1 MSLSTDTYYTLA
13 EISEGIYKEKGSKFI
28 AYAVPCYSEEEAKNY
43 LEQWRKEHHQSR
55 HVCYAY
61 RFGLDKT
68 IYRAND
74 DGEPSNSAGT
84 PILGQ
89 IQSFDLTN
97 ILIGVVRYFGGT
109 KLGVG
114 GLIHAYKT
122 AAKEAIE
129 AGKITKQQVFKRFQL
144 EFTYDEM
151 PAVMSYC
158 KQQNAHIQE
167 QLFDLTCRLILAI
180 PLSKSTYFELEIP
193 EKVTVKPLNEIPYL

>member
-1 MSLSTDTYYTLA
+1 MSLAPDQYYTVAALA
-13 EISEGIYKEKGSKFI
+13 EGIYKEKGSKFI
-28 AYAVPCYSEEEAKNY
+28 GYVVPCYSEEEAKTW
-43 LEQWRKEHHQSR
+43 LEQWRKAHHQAR

-97 ILIGVVRYFGGT
+97 VLIGVVRYFGGT

-122 AAKEAIE
+122 AAREAIE
-129 AGKITKQQVFKRFQL
+129 AGTIVQQQVFQQYQL
-144 EFTYDEM
+144 DFTYDEM

-158 KQQNAHIQE
+158 KQQNAQIQE
-167 QLFDLTCRLILAI
+167 QLFDLSCRLILAV
-180 PLSKSTYFELEIP
+180 PLSKSSPFENEIP
-193 EKVTVKPLNEIPYL
+193 EKVTIIPLNEIPYL